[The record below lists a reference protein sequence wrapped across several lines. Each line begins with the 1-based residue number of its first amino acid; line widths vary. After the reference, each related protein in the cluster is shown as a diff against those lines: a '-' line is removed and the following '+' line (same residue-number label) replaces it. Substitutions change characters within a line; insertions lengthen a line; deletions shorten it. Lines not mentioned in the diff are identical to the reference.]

1 MTALLSEVS
10 ASDLS
15 VGPSKKSPTGILTSQ
30 VLYKGER
37 SPSIQLDGE
46 VTCPFAPSAFDG
58 GTRLSVSLSV
68 DEATAKSVEALETAL
83 VPNAH
88 SAIKRKDGLPP
99 SFRVK
104 YDPEQCQFLDA
115 SNAAV
120 PEPPEWRGLRLR
132 AMVSPRSTYKQVAME
147 GVTWHLVAVQVLG
160 AVERPKLAFR

>member
-46 VTCPFAPSAFDG
+46 ATCPFAPSAFDG

-104 YDPEQCQFLDA
+104 YDPEQCQFMDA